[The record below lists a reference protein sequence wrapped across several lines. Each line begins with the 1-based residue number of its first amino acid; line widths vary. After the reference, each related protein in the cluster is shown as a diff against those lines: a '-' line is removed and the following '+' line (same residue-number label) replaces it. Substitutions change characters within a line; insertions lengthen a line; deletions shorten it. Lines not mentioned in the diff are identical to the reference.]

1 MIFDLKKYSK
11 FIISFSVIIIITL
24 FFTVSASIAQAV
36 NTCPTQF
43 PGYQCMDKSQ
53 GTDCKAGY
61 CLDNPDVNFQCCK
74 PKTSA
79 GSGILPPET
88 GGGSCPP
95 GSEGNCGNYSL
106 NDFIQLAV
114 NISKWIL
121 GITGSLALLA
131 FIYGGVVFLI
141 SAGNTEMVAKG
152 KKIIIG
158 AVIGLVIVFASYTII
173 QFTMDALGIEKAEGG
188 KWSTSNWF

>member
-1 MIFDLKKYSK
+1 MFIKHLK
-11 FIISFSVIIIITL
+11 FIIPFSATAIVVL
-24 FFTVSASIAQAV
+24 FFAINISIVQAV
-36 NTCPTQF
+36 NTCSTQF

-53 GTDCKAGY
+53 GDDCKAGY

-79 GSGILPPET
+79 GSGILPAPS
-88 GGGSCPP
+88 GGGD
-95 GSEGNCGNYSL
+95 GDYTL

-114 NISKWIL
+114 NISKWLL

-158 AVIGLVIVFASYTII
+158 AVIGLLIVFASYTII
-173 QFTMDALGIEKAEGG
+173 SFVFTAFEIPGRENWA
-188 KWSTSNWF
+188 TSDWFQKIAK

>member
-1 MIFDLKKYSK
+1 
-11 FIISFSVIIIITL
+11 
-24 FFTVSASIAQAV
+24 
-36 NTCPTQF
+36 
-43 PGYQCMDKSQ
+43 MDKSQ
-53 GTDCKAGY
+53 GADCKAGY

-74 PKTSA
+74 PKTAA
-79 GSGILPPET
+79 GAGILPAET

-95 GSEGNCGNYSL
+95 GSQGNCGNYSL

-114 NISKWIL
+114 NVSQWIL

-152 KKIIIG
+152 KRIITG

-173 QFTMDALGIEKAEGG
+173 QFTMDALEIKIPGG
-188 KWSTSNWF
+188 KNWATSGWFK

>member
-1 MIFDLKKYSK
+1 MKKYLK
-11 FIISFSVIIIITL
+11 FIIPFSVAAIVVL
-24 FFTVSASIAQAV
+24 FFTVNISIVQAV
-36 NTCPTQF
+36 NTCSTQF
-43 PGYQCMDKSQ
+43 PGYQCMNKSQ

-79 GSGILPPET
+79 GTGILPAGADKGDYT
-88 GGGSCPP
+88 
-95 GSEGNCGNYSL
+95 L

-114 NISKWIL
+114 NISKWLL

>member
-1 MIFDLKKYSK
+1 MFKKYLKS
-11 FIISFSVIIIITL
+11 ILPLLIIIAI
-24 FFTVSASIAQAV
+24 FICNISIVQAV

-79 GSGILPPET
+79 GSGILPAPS
-88 GGGSCPP
+88 GGGD
-95 GSEGNCGNYSL
+95 GDYTL

-114 NISKWIL
+114 NISKWLL

-158 AVIGLVIVFASYTII
+158 AIIGLVVVFASYMII
-173 QFTMDALGIEKAEGG
+173 QFTMDALGIEKAKGG
-188 KWSTSNWF
+188 KWSNSNWF

>member
-1 MIFDLKKYSK
+1 MKKYLK
-11 FIISFSVIIIITL
+11 FIIPFSIAAIIIL
-24 FFTVSASIAQAV
+24 FFAININIVQAV

-74 PKTSA
+74 QKTSA
-79 GSGILPPET
+79 GTGILPAGAEKGDYT
-88 GGGSCPP
+88 
-95 GSEGNCGNYSL
+95 L

-114 NISKWIL
+114 NISKWLL

-141 SAGNTEMVAKG
+141 SAGNTEMVARG

-173 QFTMDALGIEKAEGG
+173 SFVFTAFEVPGG
-188 KWSTSNWF
+188 GNWATSGWFK